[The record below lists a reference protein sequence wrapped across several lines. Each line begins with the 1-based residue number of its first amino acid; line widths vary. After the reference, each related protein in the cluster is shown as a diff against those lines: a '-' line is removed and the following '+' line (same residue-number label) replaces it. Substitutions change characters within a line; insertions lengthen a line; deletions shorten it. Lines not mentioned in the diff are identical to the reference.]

1 MHNSTVLWGSNV
13 FQFQFMN
20 FPFYLQN
27 CKLQIFMTLTF
38 AYLHKTS
45 PKNVLIYLK
54 YLIFVKY
61 LWMQLNG
68 QKKSLVEI
76 KPLDSYQIKYQVSI
90 FFSYVT
96 RVRISIMCLNSWKI
110 KGRSWKLKIR
120 FLTSNT
126 FSLIKNQNYLL
137 I

>member
-1 MHNSTVLWGSNV
+1 MHNSTVLWGSNI

-27 CKLQIFMTLTF
+27 CKVQIFMTLTF

-68 QKKSLVEI
+68 QKKSLVET

-90 FFSYVT
+90 FFFI
-96 RVRISIMCLNSWKI
+96 RD
-110 KGRSWKLKIR
+110 KG
-120 FLTSNT
+120 
-126 FSLIKNQNYLL
+126 
-137 I
+137 